1 MAKEDAYLKQ
11 LAETELSNPDYLM
24 SALSNFSQESK
35 LVTFIEDARGKFSN
49 LLNRAVTF
57 FNGQKIGNFKPV
69 TVIPGKVTQD
79 SGAEAYRLNA
89 GKTVSIPTGFKGWYI
104 DYVADLKHAID
115 YVETLGY
122 SAKKVNEKLATVL
135 GEPDMLKAQSTMFE
149 LAKSIPAIP
158 DGEYAKLLTY
168 TNNHGKSVARLGDV
182 VMSMSD
188 LDKVYK
194 VANELNQRCGRI
206 DFVAMDKHIKRMAE
220 LINQVQAQINQSDV
234 DVSGGA
240 ASALSSL
247 IYGIAMTANAS
258 IVIVAGITELSN
270 CLGRYPAELA

>member
-11 LAETELSNPDYLM
+11 LAESELSNPDYLM

-57 FNGQKIGNFKPV
+57 FNSQKIGNFKPA

-104 DYVADLKHAID
+104 DYLADLERATS
-115 YVETLGY
+115 YVETLGK
-122 SAKKVNEKLATVL
+122 SVKMANEALAKVL
-135 GEPDMLKAQSTMFE
+135 HEPDMMKAQSTMFE

-158 DGEYAKLLTY
+158 DGEYAKLVAY
-168 TNNHGKSVARLGDV
+168 TNNHGKSNARLGDV
-182 VMSMSD
+182 VMSMGD
-188 LDKVYK
+188 LDKCYSQ
-194 VANELNQRCGRI
+194 ANVLNQRVGRI
-206 DFVAMDKHIKRMAE
+206 DFVSLDKNIKRMAE
-220 LINQVQAQINQSDV
+220 LINEVQAMINRNGG

-240 ASALSSL
+240 ASALSAV
-247 IYGIAMTANAS
+247 IYGVAMTANAS
-258 IVIVAGITELSN
+258 IVIVAGVTEMTN

>member
-1 MAKEDAYLKQ
+1 MAKEDSYIKQ
-11 LAETELSNPDYLM
+11 LAESELSNPDYLM
-24 SALSNFSQESK
+24 SALSNFSQENK

-49 LLNRAVTF
+49 LLSRAVGF
-57 FNGQKIGNFKPV
+57 FNSQKVGNFKPV
-69 TVIPGKVTQD
+69 TVIPGKITEE
-79 SGAEAYRLNA
+79 GADAYRLNA

-115 YVETLGY
+115 YVETLST
-122 SAKKVNEKLATVL
+122 SAKKVNEQLARVL
-135 GEPDMLKAQSTMFE
+135 NEPDMMKAQSTMFA
-149 LAKSIPAIP
+149 LARSIPAIP
-158 DGEYAKLLTY
+158 DGEYAKLVAY
-168 TNNHGKSVARLGDV
+168 TSNHGKSQARLGEV
-182 VMSMSD
+182 VASMSD

-206 DFVAMDKHIKRMAE
+206 DFVGMDKNIKRLAE
-220 LINQVQAQINQSDV
+220 LIQEVQKMINASND

-240 ASALSSL
+240 ASALSSI